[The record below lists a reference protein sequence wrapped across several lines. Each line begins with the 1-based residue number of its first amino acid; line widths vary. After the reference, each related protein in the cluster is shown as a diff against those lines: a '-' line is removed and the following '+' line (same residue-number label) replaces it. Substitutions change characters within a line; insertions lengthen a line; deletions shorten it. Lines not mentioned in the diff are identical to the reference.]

1 MQDEI
6 ERKLTQYQ
14 DRKRKRN
21 TKKEKNIIPS
31 YAILE
36 KSKNVLIFQ
45 H

>member
-1 MQDEI
+1 MQDKI
-6 ERKLTQYQ
+6 QTKLTEYQ
-14 DRKRKRN
+14 DRKRN
-21 TKKEKNIIPS
+21 TKKEKYIIPS